1 MGNARKATK
10 TAKKLFFKR
19 RNPGRECGRGFS
31 HITGFTN
38 RNDADAS
45 GTSHRPSLDEP
56 SHNSRAN
63 PNLGEPSR
71 RAIHHAIH
79 HAIHLAIHHA
89 STLG

>member
-1 MGNARKATK
+1 MPQCIA
-10 TAKKLFFKR
+10 
-19 RNPGRECGRGFS
+19 RNPGREYGRGFS
-31 HITGFTN
+31 HITEFTN

-71 RAIHHAIH
+71 RAIHHAI
-79 HAIHLAIHHA
+79 LRAIHHA
-89 STLG
+89 NHLANTLG

>member
-1 MGNARKATK
+1 MREKQQQPQKIYPLKEETP
-10 TAKKLFFKR
+10 AKSVAGALV
-19 RNPGRECGRGFS
+19 
-31 HITGFTN
+31 ITEFTN

-71 RAIHHAIH
+71 RAIHHANLRAIR
-79 HAIHLAIHHA
+79 HANHLA